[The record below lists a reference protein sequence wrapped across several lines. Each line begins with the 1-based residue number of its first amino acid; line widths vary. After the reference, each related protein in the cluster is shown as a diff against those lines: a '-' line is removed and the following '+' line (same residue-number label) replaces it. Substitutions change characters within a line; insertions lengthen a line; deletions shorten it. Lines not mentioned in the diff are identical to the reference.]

1 MGHLQHG
8 GGVPWQLADL
18 GLNRVRAL
26 IPADAGDLPGP
37 GAADAVFHLQT
48 VVKEREPA

>member
-18 GLNRVRAL
+18 GLTKARAL
-26 IPADAGDLPGP
+26 IPADPTDLPGP
-37 GAADAVFHLQT
+37 GAADAVFHLQP
-48 VVKEREPA
+48 VAPERETA